1 MEKYLILKAL
11 LLILGLAM
19 IYFLIRGL
27 KKVQRK
33 N

>member
-1 MEKYLILKAL
+1 MGDYLILKAL
-11 LLILGLAM
+11 LLIIGLA
-19 IYFLIRGL
+19 ILYFLVRGV

>member
-1 MEKYLILKAL
+1 MDTYMILKAL
-11 LLILGLAM
+11 GLIIGLAI
-19 IYFLIRGL
+19 IYFLVRSL

>member
-1 MEKYLILKAL
+1 MDTYLILKAL
-11 LLILGLAM
+11 GLIIGLAI
-19 IYFLIRGL
+19 IYFLVRNL

>member
-1 MEKYLILKAL
+1 MGDYLILKAL
-11 LLILGLAM
+11 LLILGLA
-19 IYFLIRGL
+19 ILYFLVRGV